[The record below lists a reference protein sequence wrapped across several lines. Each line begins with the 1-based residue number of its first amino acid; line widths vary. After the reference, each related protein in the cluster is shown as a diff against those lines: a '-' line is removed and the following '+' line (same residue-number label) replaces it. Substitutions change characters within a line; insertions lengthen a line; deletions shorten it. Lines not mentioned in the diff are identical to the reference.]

1 MSNKNNKNFSEINFK
16 TENDR
21 NLYGW
26 WIDGNKDAPLLI
38 LVHGWGR
45 NCGRMLPY
53 IEKLYKEGYNLL
65 AFDSRNHGISDK
77 DEFSS
82 MPKFTED
89 ILEINKQNDLHAECT
104 AQSDTF
110 QYRDATVEYY
120 KYLNTIPIEDRR
132 ILAHLYVWH
141 MGDMYGGQ
149 MINRVLGINSPSLTF
164 QNRAQLIQ
172 KLEQKLDIDLVDEA
186 KVAFEWANKILQSYD
201 VDLL

>member
-1 MSNKNNKNFSEINFK
+1 MSILREYTRDSHVLVESTKFMRAIFARK
-16 TENDR
+16 
-21 NLYGW
+21 L
-26 WIDGNKDAPLLI
+26 PLQLWYDFVYQKS
-38 LVHGWGR
+38 LFYEV
-45 NCGRMLPY
+45 
-53 IEKLYKEGYNLL
+53 IEDTAE
-65 AFDSRNHGISDK
+65 AS
-77 DEFSS
+77 
-82 MPKFTED
+82 KFTED

-186 KVAFEWANKILQSYD
+186 KIAFEWANKILQSYD